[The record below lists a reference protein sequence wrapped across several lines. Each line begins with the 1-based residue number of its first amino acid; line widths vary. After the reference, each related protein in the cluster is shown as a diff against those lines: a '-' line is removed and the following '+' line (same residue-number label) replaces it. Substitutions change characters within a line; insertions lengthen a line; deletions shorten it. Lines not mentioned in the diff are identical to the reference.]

1 MSGESWKPKLQKFAN
16 TACAEAMREQ
26 VLRPFFE
33 LLLWMNI
40 NKIINR
46 ELIFEKL
53 FQNQNVSQMKFTLEF
68 QRIKCVRKGWFPVSR
83 NFHLRTCVKFT
94 LVDKIEVT
102 RKRTF
107 NFSFKLSPSYLASI
121 LFPWSKFT
129 CVNVRNQKRVSGN
142 QLKFL
147 NQCDENFTTKLS
159 RYWACFLKKLFVWI

>member
-1 MSGESWKPKLQKFAN
+1 MATKFTLKLGRYWPWKTVSSHLK
-16 TACAEAMREQ
+16 
-26 VLRPFFE
+26 

-40 NKIINR
+40 NKIIKR
-46 ELIFEKL
+46 EVIFEKL
-53 FQNQNVSQMKFTLEF
+53 FQNPNVSQMKFTLEF

-94 LVDKIEVT
+94 LVDKIEV
-102 RKRTF
+102 
-107 NFSFKLSPSYLASI
+107 SPFYLASI

-147 NQCDENFTTKLS
+147 NQCDELHNKAVSILSVFPKKFICLNLTTA
-159 RYWACFLKKLFVWI
+159 WLKSQ

>member
-1 MSGESWKPKLQKFAN
+1 MNEHKL
-16 TACAEAMREQ
+16 
-26 VLRPFFE
+26 
-33 LLLWMNI
+33 

-46 ELIFEKL
+46 EVIFEKL
-53 FQNQNVSQMKFTLEF
+53 FQNPNVSQMKFTLEF

-102 RKRTF
+102 RKGTF
-107 NFSFKLSPSYLASI
+107 NFSSKLSPFYLASI

-147 NQCDENFTTKLS
+147 NQCDENYTTKLS
-159 RYWACFLKKLFVWI
+159 RYLACFLKNLFVWI